1 MRPDYDDTEW
11 RHFTRHPKDDRDDWS
26 LMDESPVP
34 WWMALIGG
42 GLVMLVLAVMV
53 ALCITGG

>member
-11 RHFTRHPKDDRDDWS
+11 RKAKHEPFG
-26 LMDESPVP
+26 LDEAPIP

-42 GLVMLVLAVMV
+42 GLVMLALGLMI